1 MTTATLALP
10 AASWPREQPL
20 DGRLLVI
27 EPQRQRFD
35 DRQLR
40 DLPLLLRADDLL
52 IVNDAAT
59 LPASLPATAEDSEP
73 LEVRLAGFGDREGDW
88 RAVLFGRGGGRPGTE
103 DRRPPPLLRAG
114 AVLRFPGGLSGT
126 LLAVSP
132 ASPRLVEL
140 RFDRTDGALWEA
152 LYRAGA
158 PVQYS
163 YLRGPLPLWH

>member
-1 MTTATLALP
+1 
-10 AASWPREQPL
+10 
-20 DGRLLVI
+20 
-27 EPQRQRFD
+27 
-35 DRQLR
+35 
-40 DLPLLLRADDLL
+40 
-52 IVNDAAT
+52 
-59 LPASLPATAEDSEP
+59 
-73 LEVRLAGFGDREGDW
+73 
-88 RAVLFGRGGGRPGTE
+88 E

-163 YLRGPLPLWH
+163 YLRGPLPLWHAQTVYGTRPWARELPSAGRPFTWELLAALRQVGVRLAAITHAAGLSSTGDPAIDALLPFPERFEVPASTAEAVSVTRQAGGRVVALGTTVV